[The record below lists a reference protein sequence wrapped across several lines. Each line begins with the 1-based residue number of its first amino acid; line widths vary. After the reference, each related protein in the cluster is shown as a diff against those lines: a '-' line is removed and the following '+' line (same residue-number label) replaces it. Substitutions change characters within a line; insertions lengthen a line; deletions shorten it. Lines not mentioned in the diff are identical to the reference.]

1 MTLRIGILGAARVAV
16 YAMIAAAK
24 DVEGVEVVAVAARD
38 PNRAKAYA
46 DTHGIGII
54 YPDYQALIDA
64 PEVDAIYNAL
74 PPSLHSKWSI
84 AAMQAGKPVLCEKPF
99 ALSNAD
105 AEAMVAAE
113 TKAGVLLMEAQH
125 TYYHPINIRARDAI
139 KKGEIGNVRHI
150 VGIFSTDIPFDP
162 NEIRWI
168 GSVGGGA
175 LWDLGVYPAHWLR
188 SLIGEEPL
196 VVEAKHQLSDSG
208 ADALTNAKLLFPSG
222 ITGELRCDMI
232 SATTALVRVEG
243 SKGVMEISNP
253 LSASMPQ
260 TLSFTRDGI
269 TMTETFTK
277 RPSFAFQLEAFR
289 DGVLKGIAIA
299 TRGTD
304 SLATI
309 RLLSAIRS
317 AATQE

>member
-24 DVEGVEVVAVAARD
+24 DVEDVEVVAVAARD
-38 PNRAKAYA
+38 PDRARAYA
-46 DTHGIGII
+46 DTYGIEMV

-64 PEVDAIYNAL
+64 PDVDAIYNAL
-74 PPSLHSKWSI
+74 PPSLHAKWSI

-105 AEAMVAAE
+105 AEAMIAAE
-113 TKAGVLLMEAQH
+113 TRAGVLLMEAQH
-125 TYYHPINIRARDAI
+125 TYYHPINIRAREALSQ
-139 KKGEIGNVRHI
+139 GEIGDVRHVI
-150 VGIFSTDIPFDP
+150 GIFNTDIPFDP

-168 GSVGGGA
+168 GNVGGGA

-188 SLIGEEPL
+188 SLTGEEPL
-196 VVEAKHQLSDSG
+196 VVDAHHQLSESG
-208 ADALTNAKLLFPSG
+208 ADVLSYAKLLFPSG
-222 ITGELRCDMI
+222 ITGELSSDMI
-232 SATTALVRVEG
+232 SATKASVRVEG
-243 SKGVMEISNP
+243 SEGVMEINNP

-260 TLSFTRDGI
+260 SLCFTRNGI
-269 TMTETFTK
+269 ITTEMFTQ
-277 RPSFAFQLEAFR
+277 RASFAFQLEAFR
-289 DGVLKGIAIA
+289 DGVLNGAAIA
-299 TRGTD
+299 TRGPD

-317 AATQE
+317 AAAKE